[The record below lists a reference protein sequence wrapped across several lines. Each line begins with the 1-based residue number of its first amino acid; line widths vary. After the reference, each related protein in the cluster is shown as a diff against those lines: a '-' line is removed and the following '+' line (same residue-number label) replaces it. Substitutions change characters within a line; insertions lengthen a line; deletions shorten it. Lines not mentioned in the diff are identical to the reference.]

1 MLRFVDFS
9 DNYISGNIPA
19 DFFPNSTNNS
29 WQYVHLFS
37 NLLDGNI
44 PESVGNVQGIRDIL
58 LRNNMLSGT
67 IPFSINN
74 CTNLASLLLQNNKL
88 EGHPDLPFRQNPESF
103 YQLQTLDLSS
113 NWFSGSIPAAFFRLP
128 ALFYFA
134 SSQNCFHGTLPE
146 EICNSSTLEQLY
158 LEGLRSGEQCKQ
170 HIFGSLSDV
179 YLSEPLRGGIPACLW
194 DMPSLRF
201 LFLSGNLLTGM
212 LPTQAAQNLSSLQY
226 IGEGDFVTPL
236 CLLHLVDIQAS
247 FCFLLH
253 NIRFILQSTE
263 RGNSRIS
270 TKA

>member
-88 EGHPDLPFRQNPESF
+88 EGYPDLPFRQNPGSF

-226 IGEGDFVTPL
+226 IGEERFTYSIV
-236 CLLHLVDIQAS
+236 LVAAGCYSGVIL
-247 FCFLLH
+247 FL
-253 NIRFILQSTE
+253 
-263 RGNSRIS
+263 
-270 TKA
+270 AV